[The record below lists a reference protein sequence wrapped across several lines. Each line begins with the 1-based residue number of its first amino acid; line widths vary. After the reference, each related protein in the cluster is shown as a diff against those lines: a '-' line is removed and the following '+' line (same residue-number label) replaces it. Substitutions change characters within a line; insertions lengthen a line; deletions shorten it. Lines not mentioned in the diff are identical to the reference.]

1 MQRLIPTAPSGKG
14 IQREYNGISYR
25 CFKMDSSPRYILRI
39 YSQLIVNKERLDNCV
54 KYLFCV
60 CLGLHRALSIIQ
72 GTTTKFI
79 RERVFIDHEFV
90 LIDHQFYF
98 IFSCFFIEGGGGG
111 GSIDPMTSFT
121 R

>member
-1 MQRLIPTAPSGKG
+1 MV
-14 IQREYNGISYR
+14 REYNGNTTAFLIVV
-25 CFKMDSSPRYILRI
+25 KMDSSPRYILRI
-39 YSQLIVNKERLDNCV
+39 YSQLIVNKERLDYCV

-79 RERVFIDHEFV
+79 RERVFIESIDHE
-90 LIDHQFYF
+90 FYF

-111 GSIDPMTSFT
+111 VPSIQ
-121 R
+121 